1 MNEQMNEQLNE
12 QTKEGRKAALTDK
25 ELSQVVGGV
34 NVQIPL
40 DRPCPQCKAG
50 KLVLQTGLGCFC
62 PTCGY
67 RESLKQQNMRVQS
80 T

>member
-1 MNEQMNEQLNE
+1 M
-12 QTKEGRKAALTDK
+12 KERKKAAEVLTDK

-40 DRPCPQCKAG
+40 DRMCPQCKEG
-50 KLVLQTGLGCFC
+50 KLVFGTGLGCFC

-67 RESLKQQNMRVQS
+67 RESLTQQNMRVQS